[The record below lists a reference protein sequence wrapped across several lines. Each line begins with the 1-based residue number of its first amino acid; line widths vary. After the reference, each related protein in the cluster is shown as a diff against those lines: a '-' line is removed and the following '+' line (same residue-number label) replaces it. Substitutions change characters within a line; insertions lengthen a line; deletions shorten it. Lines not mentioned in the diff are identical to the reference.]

1 MEEKYLTVTQINN
14 YINRKLKSDD
24 VLKSVYIR
32 GELSNYKTYPSGHSY
47 FTLKDKNSQIRGVMF
62 KGNKRFLKFE
72 PKNGMKVIIKGKI
85 EVYEKNG
92 NYQLYA
98 QRITEDGIGEL
109 HIAYEQLKKKL
120 EKEGLFDKSHKQE
133 IPKYPKRI
141 GVITAQTGAA
151 IRDIITTIKRRWS
164 DCEIYIFSTLVQ
176 GDLAAPQIVR
186 QIKNA
191 QNYDLDTLIIGRGG
205 GSIEDLWPF
214 NEEIVA
220 RALYDCKIPT
230 ISAVGH
236 EIDYAITDFVA
247 DLRAPT
253 PTAAA
258 ELVVPEKREIEFK
271 VSQLNKRITNNVREK
286 LTTNKL
292 KLDNISQKQI
302 FKNPESIYEIKE
314 MNLDNIINR
323 LEFSSKNIISQ
334 NRTKLM
340 KIENSVI
347 LKNPSEITKEKRDAY
362 LKNFNKLEV
371 LNPLLT
377 LKRGYTL
384 TKKDGK
390 IISSSK
396 DVKKDDE
403 LEIEFDD
410 GKINTKVI

>member
-1 MEEKYLTVTQINN
+1 M
-14 YINRKLKSDD
+14 
-24 VLKSVYIR
+24 
-32 GELSNYKTYPSGHSY
+32 
-47 FTLKDKNSQIRGVMF
+47 
-62 KGNKRFLKFE
+62 
-72 PKNGMKVIIKGKI
+72 
-85 EVYEKNG
+85 
-92 NYQLYA
+92 
-98 QRITEDGIGEL
+98 
-109 HIAYEQLKKKL
+109 
-120 EKEGLFDKSHKQE
+120 
-133 IPKYPKRI
+133 
-141 GVITAQTGAA
+141 
-151 IRDIITTIKRRWS
+151 
-164 DCEIYIFSTLVQ
+164 
-176 GDLAAPQIVR
+176 
-186 QIKNA
+186 
-191 QNYDLDTLIIGRGG
+191 IIGRGG

-314 MNLDNIINR
+314 MNLDNIINK

-347 LKNPSEITKEKRDAY
+347 LKNPSEITKEKRDVY